1 MGREGM
7 HVFLRAGDSRILAAV
22 VLLAVVI
29 VNIGFGASYV
39 TEVDVDG
46 PIAWWRFE
54 DASSANGLMAADS
67 AGAFTG
73 TYNGDVVFESGIPG
87 EGGQSAR
94 FDGNLDSVLI
104 GDMGLL
110 PVAGSIEFWMYSESV
125 SNFRNPFT
133 TGPLGG
139 HATGNR
145 AIRFEENSAGPFALA
160 IGDDTATSLPQFTRT
175 LIGSTQTEKWYHVVT
190 TWNTN
195 AGLVTVFVDNLPVL
209 VDTSN
214 TNWPSRLSAVAIGIG
229 WNSLSARL
237 WLGRMDE
244 VALYDYELNAAR
256 IDAHYSAGTVSAAGD
271 LGIALQ
277 DGGTV
282 RLTTTGVPN
291 KRYLVRQSTDFNLW
305 TSLTSV
311 TADPQGE
318 VLYDDADASLFRQR
332 FYTLA
337 DLGGITAE
345 WDGGGDGESWNDVLN
360 WSGNVVP
367 GEFDNVLIDV
377 STGAGTIIHP
387 SGATTVNRLSLIG
400 SLNVTGG
407 SLTVLANSFISGD
420 LTVNSGQSII
430 ADGADTHLSVLG
442 TASIDEAQITAT
454 NGARISIP
462 MATTFEH
469 GTLTIDGGAI
479 ELPAL
484 TSIDHARINLSN
496 GAEFVLSD
504 GVTTYDSSGGM
515 GTNENRTMFSADG
528 AGTRLDLSSLV
539 SMDSQFSGLGGIRQ
553 LISATDGGAVDLSG
567 VLSITGGGTGQ
578 NGGGPLEF
586 FAETG
591 GSVDLPLLNQ
601 VTGNGAGVF
610 FNMDMANFDLP
621 QLSTATIV
629 MFELP
634 AGGTVD
640 APLLTSLEDSA
651 VTIEDGESFLAP
663 LLTNFTNSTLTLAG
677 TGISQSGTLEDADHS
692 RFILSGGAVF
702 TLPSSLTTYDSA
714 GGMGTNENRT
724 VFLTDGDG
732 TLLDLSSL
740 ESINSQFSGLGG
752 LRQLIAATN
761 GGGIDLS
768 GAQSI
773 TGGGSGPNGGGPL
786 EFSTETGGTIDCSTL
801 NTVTGTGTG
810 AGVRFDVAGN
820 LALNTGTTTVTD
832 TSVETDTGGVVTV
845 GTLTLSTNS
854 SLSGNGTVQGD
865 VLNQSMILP
874 GLSAGGLTIDGA
886 YTQSGSGALEIEI
899 GGTVAVDDFDQLVIT
914 GAASLAGTL
923 GVTLIDGFNPTAG
936 EQFKAITWGSSTG
949 TFDTLDG
956 LDAGAG
962 ITLDPNYNS
971 LDFTLQA
978 VSEGAGKWEE
988 RVKGKRRREGE
999 ERARS
1004 YTTTRIG

>member
-1 MGREGM
+1 
-7 HVFLRAGDSRILAAV
+7 
-22 VLLAVVI
+22 
-29 VNIGFGASYV
+29 
-39 TEVDVDG
+39 
-46 PIAWWRFE
+46 
-54 DASSANGLMAADS
+54 
-67 AGAFTG
+67 
-73 TYNGDVVFESGIPG
+73 
-87 EGGQSAR
+87 
-94 FDGNLDSVLI
+94 
-104 GDMGLL
+104 
-110 PVAGSIEFWMYSESV
+110 
-125 SNFRNPFT
+125 
-133 TGPLGG
+133 
-139 HATGNR
+139 
-145 AIRFEENSAGPFALA
+145 
-160 IGDDTATSLPQFTRT
+160 
-175 LIGSTQTEKWYHVVT
+175 
-190 TWNTN
+190 
-195 AGLVTVFVDNLPVL
+195 
-209 VDTSN
+209 
-214 TNWPSRLSAVAIGIG
+214 
-229 WNSLSARL
+229 
-237 WLGRMDE
+237 
-244 VALYDYELNAAR
+244 
-256 IDAHYSAGTVSAAGD
+256 
-271 LGIALQ
+271 
-277 DGGTV
+277 
-282 RLTTTGVPN
+282 
-291 KRYLVRQSTDFNLW
+291 
-305 TSLTSV
+305 
-311 TADPQGE
+311 
-318 VLYDDADASLFRQR
+318 
-332 FYTLA
+332 
-337 DLGGITAE
+337 
-345 WDGGGDGESWNDVLN
+345 
-360 WSGNVVP
+360 
-367 GEFDNVLIDV
+367 
-377 STGAGTIIHP
+377 
-387 SGATTVNRLSLIG
+387 
-400 SLNVTGG
+400 
-407 SLTVLANSFISGD
+407 
-420 LTVNSGQSII
+420 
-430 ADGADTHLSVLG
+430 
-442 TASIDEAQITAT
+442 
-454 NGARISIP
+454 
-462 MATTFEH
+462 
-469 GTLTIDGGAI
+469 
-479 ELPAL
+479 
-484 TSIDHARINLSN
+484 
-496 GAEFVLSD
+496 
-504 GVTTYDSSGGM
+504 
-515 GTNENRTMFSADG
+515 
-528 AGTRLDLSSLV
+528 
-539 SMDSQFSGLGGIRQ
+539 
-553 LISATDGGAVDLSG
+553 
-567 VLSITGGGTGQ
+567 
-578 NGGGPLEF
+578 
-586 FAETG
+586 
-591 GSVDLPLLNQ
+591 
-601 VTGNGAGVF
+601 
-610 FNMDMANFDLP
+610 
-621 QLSTATIV
+621 LSTATIV